1 MVIDFRECGLQM
13 ANPTHCIH
21 IISKVVRTPLI
32 FSFVISKMEMI
43 IVPTSY
49 MYSENLIRIYK

>member
-1 MVIDFRECGLQM
+1 MVVDFRECGLQM
-13 ANPTHCIH
+13 ANSTHCIH
-21 IISKVVRTPLI
+21 IVSNMVRTSLI

-49 MYSENLIRIYK
+49 MYSENLIRKYK

>member
-1 MVIDFRECGLQM
+1 MAIDFRECGLQM
-13 ANPTHCIH
+13 ANPTHCIR
-21 IISKVVRTPLI
+21 IVSNMVRTPLI

-49 MYSENLIRIYK
+49 MYSENLIRKYK

>member
-1 MVIDFRECGLQM
+1 M

-21 IISKVVRTPLI
+21 IISKVIRTPLI

-49 MYSENLIRIYK
+49 TYSENLIRKYK

>member
-1 MVIDFRECGLQM
+1 M

-21 IISKVVRTPLI
+21 IISNVVRSPLI

-49 MYSENLIRIYK
+49 MYSENLISKYK